1 MAFKYTVL
9 VVANRT
15 ADSDELR
22 AALRAPAE
30 RRPTRFVLLV
40 PAAAAGPA
48 ARAAAEESARRALEH
63 LREAGLEVEARVGH
77 HDPVDAVSDVWD
89 PREFDEVIV
98 STLPGAASRWLQ
110 CDLPH
115 RVARLTD
122 VQVTHVVASDRRE
135 PALSPPPRRERQGL
149 LAPLS
154 VLSWGGGSDE
164 GEAR

>member
-1 MAFKYTVL
+1 MAFTYTIL

-22 AALRAPAE
+22 AALAAHAQ
-30 RRPTRFVLLV
+30 RRPTRFVLVV
-40 PAAAAGPA
+40 PATAAGPGG
-48 ARAAAEESARRALEH
+48 REAAERSAERALEH
-63 LREAGLEVEARVGH
+63 LREAGLEVESRIGH

-115 RVARLTD
+115 RIARLTD
-122 VQVTHVVASDRRE
+122 VRVTHVVASDRRE
-135 PALSPPPRRERQGL
+135 PALSPPPTHERQGI

-154 VLSWGGGSDE
+154 VLAWGGAPRE
-164 GEAR
+164 REAR